1 MEAIDRKNVI
11 IAEIDS
17 KLNAKIAERVR
28 VPEER
33 VIA

>member
-1 MEAIDRKNVI
+1 MEAIDRKNVR